1 LVNFGIRAQGRRAMR
16 TGDHLRRG
24 DVSAALPVEL
34 RLGAIR
40 GPSDRSLT
48 VPIRSKTP
56 LRSIEFDRRFMIRGL
71 RVDLGYV
78 ERGPLIA
85 DLTAVDVYRF
95 GLY

>member
-1 LVNFGIRAQGRRAMR
+1 MR

-85 DLTAVDVYRF
+85 DLTASGAHRAA
-95 GLY
+95 